1 MMKYSKLRHVIIIV
15 ASLLVILLAACANPV
30 GSTEQRTND
39 STTSNAPAE
48 DASNDLDNDPVADP
62 LADPLD
68 DPDPQGDAA
77 GEPDDPADEPA
88 DAADDTDDADDQED
102 APTEA
107 PAVDPVDEPAEDPA
121 DDSGPADESGA
132 IQPDSPYYSTN
143 EDGSVSFTQE
153 GLTATGGNSEEFVVA
168 EDGSISIQGNGGR
181 RAYAGSISLSSYRLS
196 IDNARLV
203 DAQGQSSRGWAIV
216 VHGSLT
222 EADEF
227 EGYTVQFDLGRNQ
240 QVEIRQ
246 WIAGVEEPAHH
257 VQPTA
262 ALGLNLRDPMDVE
275 LLIEGDRFTLTVN
288 GQTVFDDVQ
297 LQRPGRSSGFVGLS
311 AEATTNVEID
321 ALRVLPL
328 P

>member
-1 MMKYSKLRHVIIIV
+1 MKYSKLRHVIIIV

-48 DASNDLDNDPVADP
+48 DASSDLDNDPLADP

-77 GEPDDPADEPA
+77 GEPDDPADEPV
-88 DAADDTDDADDQED
+88 DEPDDPTDDS
-102 APTEA
+102 
-107 PAVDPVDEPAEDPA
+107 VDEPADDPA
-121 DDSGPADESGA
+121 DDSGA